1 MLKSE
6 REGELIDLRG
16 VIFVAG
22 VYGVGKSTICSRL
35 SNRLNI
41 PFYSAGDLISEQVNE
56 VYGRNKQVKN
66 KELNQNVL
74 VECVKTKLEKEKMLI
89 LAGHFCILGH
99 DNKPDIL
106 PEFVF
111 YNMNINAIVLLEAD
125 VDTVCS
131 NLECRDNKSYE
142 RSLIERFIE
151 VERQQARKIAKE
163 LNIPIKVH
171 KMNFDRYDEQ
181 SLTEY
186 FMEVCDESV
195 IRH

>member
-6 REGELIDLRG
+6 REGEVIELRG

-56 VYGRNKQVKN
+56 VYGRNKQVKS

-74 VECVKTKLEKEKMLI
+74 VECVKTKLEKENMLI

-111 YNMNINAIVLLEAD
+111 HNMSINAIVLLEAD

-131 NLECRDNKSYE
+131 NLACRDNKSYE

-151 VERQQARKIAKE
+151 VERQQAKKIAKE